1 MEQLEQQLSQA
12 GYRVGD
18 VCEVAVISAHDLPGN
33 SSLETTIMV
42 ALDTRHQVQQ
52 TRSISGNSL
61 VFEEDFVA
69 KISKDNKLLTCAIYQ
84 SEPGRAGELVG
95 NCHVKIS
102 DIDIA
107 PGSEIHLPIFSQDDP
122 TVPITANE
130 QQSGLKLFLARSNP
144 SRSARKPRD
153 DQVKEKGVYISKL
166 CNHTSY
172 TCCNTYARL
181 KSERKLYLL
190 LFIIIIIYP

>member
-1 MEQLEQQLSQA
+1 MEQLEQQLVQA

-18 VCEVAVISAHDLPGN
+18 VCEVAVISAHNLPGNSAGN
-33 SSLETTIMV
+33 SSLETKVMV
-42 ALDTRHQVQQ
+42 ALDVRHQVQQ

-84 SEPGRAGELVG
+84 SEPGRPGELVG

-102 DIDIA
+102 DVDIA
-107 PGSEIHLPIFSQDDP
+107 PGSEINLPIFSQDDP
-122 TVPITANE
+122 TVPITANG

-144 SRSARKPRD
+144 SRSARKTRD
-153 DQVKEKGVYISKL
+153 EQVKEKGVYISTLYK
-166 CNHTSY
+166 SY
-172 TCCNTYARL
+172 I
-181 KSERKLYLL
+181 KK
-190 LFIIIIIYP
+190 IIHML